1 MVIGLDLMNELGI
14 DISFKTKK
22 ISWNEMLVPM
32 ATHHSYKEEVVLNAD
47 DLNKGKKLELL
58 KLLKEC
64 RTFRRNIRQVEYE
77 TCSR

>member
-1 MVIGLDLMNELGI
+1 MVIGRALMNELGI

-47 DLNKGKKLELL
+47 DLNKE
-58 KLLKEC
+58 
-64 RTFRRNIRQVEYE
+64 
-77 TCSR
+77 